1 MLLMRKKIVAGNWK
15 MNTSLEEAI
24 SLSEEIKQIISAENN
39 CEIVVCPPFPWLV
52 SVKEIFKNTKV
63 KIGAQNVSDEEKGAF
78 TGEVSASMI
87 ASAGVTF
94 AIIGHSERRNIY
106 NETDAVINKKLKIGL
121 AKGLNMILCC
131 GETLEERNNG
141 NLESVIRRQL
151 TEGIGHFD
159 TQFLPQLIVA
169 YEPVWAIG
177 TGLTASPTQAQEVH
191 FFIRKLLVELLG
203 NKAENTPILYGGSCN
218 ASNAAELFSQ
228 TDIDGGLI
236 GGASLKAKDFIT
248 IAQSF

>member
-1 MLLMRKKIVAGNWK
+1 MRKKIVAGNWK